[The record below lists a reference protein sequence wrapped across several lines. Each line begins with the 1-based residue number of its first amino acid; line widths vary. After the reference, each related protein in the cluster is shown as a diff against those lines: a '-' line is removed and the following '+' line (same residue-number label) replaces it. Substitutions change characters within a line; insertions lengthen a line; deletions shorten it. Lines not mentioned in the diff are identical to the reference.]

1 MSGTAES
8 GHRVRL
14 PLPPGDEHPI
24 QRAGK
29 YGPELV
35 AALDE
40 VHASAMLLGELDSDT
55 TEFVR
60 RYCAVWHD
68 CRICQSL
75 RLNGA
80 SKTIFEKEIMDY
92 ENADLLPAHR
102 VALRLADAFTSN
114 PDRIDS
120 ELRAQVREFFTE
132 EQTIEILLDI
142 IAWSQQKALVALQL
156 EVPAPDGTPFGWD
169 ETGHV
174 LIG

>member
-1 MSGTAES
+1 MSSNADA

-24 QRAGK
+24 QLAGR

-40 VHASAMLLGELDSDT
+40 VHASAMLLDELDRDT

-80 SKTIFEKEIMDY
+80 SKTVFEKEVIDY
-92 ENADLLPAHR
+92 ENGDLLEAHR
-102 VALRLADAFTSN
+102 VALRLADAFTSH
-114 PDRIDS
+114 PDRIDA
-120 ELRAQVREFFTE
+120 ELRSQVQEFFTE
-132 EQTIEILLDI
+132 KQTIEILLDI
-142 IAWSQQKALVALQL
+142 ISWSQQKALVALQL

-169 ETGHV
+169 ENGHV

>member
-1 MSGTAES
+1 MSSHASTD
-8 GHRVRL
+8 HRVRL
-14 PLPPGDEHPI
+14 PLPSGDGHPI
-24 QRAGK
+24 QLAGT
-29 YGPELV
+29 YCPELV
-35 AALDE
+35 AVLDE
-40 VHASAMLLGELDSDT
+40 VHASVMLLDGLDPDT
-55 TEFVR
+55 TEAVR

-80 SKTIFEKEIMDY
+80 SDTVFEKEIIDY
-92 ENADLLPAHR
+92 EKGDFLPAHR

-114 PDRIDS
+114 PDRIDP

-132 EQTIEILLDI
+132 QQTVEILLDI